1 MLLAATVDVPKWKED
16 ISPQVMDAR
25 EFRYHIVPLGRAL
38 RIREETKCLVKAL
51 THPKTFR

>member
-1 MLLAATVDVPKWKED
+1 MLLAATVDVAKWKED

-25 EFRYHIVPLGRAL
+25 EFRYHIVALGCAL
-38 RIREETKCLVKAL
+38 RVRKETKCLVKAF